1 VPVADEH
8 RKPLTERKAA
18 SPLASRL
25 RRLAAAV
32 LLLAA
37 TPVAAPLA
45 ADDAADEAAV
55 RATLDALAREDW
67 GAARRAA
74 ERAGAPLPVAVRWWW
89 LLHGEPAPD
98 FAELAAFREAR
109 PHWPRRDRLAER
121 LEHAALNAEPAAVSR
136 HFARFPPRTAYGR
149 WAAARAL
156 SDLGDRAT
164 AAAFARAA
172 WRESSAFTAGD
183 DAAFL
188 AEFGPVL
195 TQADHRARLDDL
207 AWRGLEREAERTLPL
222 VDDAGYRRLI
232 EARLWVRAGRY
243 GVDAKVRAVP
253 AARLDD
259 PGLRYERARFR
270 RLRDDD
276 AGAREILLDPPAEAG
291 EPWRWA
297 RERRIAYRG
306 ALAEEDYRQ
315 AYRLAARHRQPGGV
329 GFADAEWHA
338 GWIALRY
345 LDRPE
350 DALAHFERLWDGVD
364 TPISSARAAYWAGRA
379 AAALG
384 LDREAERWYGRAAA
398 FGISFYGQ
406 EAAVELGRDRLA
418 FARTLPADDPK
429 GLAASELG
437 RLALRLAAVDDGAI
451 LPLVTDQLIRNGA
464 TPGEI
469 GDAIHLAQRAGRWDS
484 AIRGYIPLARAGQ
497 VNAAASHPVPAA
509 YQGLLAPADG
519 VSPALA
525 LAVARQESRFVRT
538 AVSPAGAR
546 GLMQL
551 LPTTATAVARDAG
564 LPVDLARLTHDP
576 DYNAA
581 LGTRYLGGLLDRFDD
596 TALAAVGYNAGPSR
610 AYAWQTDLGDP
621 RAMEREAWLD
631 WLERIP
637 FAETRN
643 YVQRIL
649 EGERVYA
656 ELLAGS

>member
-1 VPVADEH
+1 VGAVPVADEH
-8 RKPLTERKAA
+8 RKPPSERKAA
-18 SPLASRL
+18 SPWGRRL
-25 RRLAAAV
+25 RRLA
-32 LLLAA
+32 
-37 TPVAAPLA
+37 VAALTAAAAPAAA
-45 ADDAADEAAV
+45 ADGPV

-67 GAARRAA
+67 TAAARAA
-74 ERAGAPLPVAVRWWW
+74 ERAGDPLPVAVTWWR
-89 LLHGEPAPD
+89 LLYERSAPD
-98 FAELAAFREAR
+98 FATLAAFREAR
-109 PHWPRRDRLAER
+109 AHWPRMDRLAER
-121 LEHAALNAEPAAVSR
+121 LEHAALRAEPAAVSR

-156 SDLGDRAT
+156 RDLGDEAT

-172 WRESSAFTAGD
+172 WRESSALSAGD
-183 DAAFL
+183 EAVFL
-188 AEFGPVL
+188 AEFGPAF

-207 AWRGLEREAERTLPL
+207 AWRGLEREARRTLPL

-232 EARLWVRAGRY
+232 EARLWVRSGRY

-253 AARLDD
+253 PEFADD
-259 PGLRYERARFR
+259 PGLLYERARFR
-270 RLRDDD
+270 RLHDNPT
-276 AGAREILLDPPAEAG
+276 GVREILLDPPPAAG
-291 EPWRWA
+291 EPERWW
-297 RERRIAYRG
+297 RERRIAYRA
-306 ALAEEDYRQ
+306 ALADDDYRL

-338 GWIALRY
+338 GWIALRF
-345 LDRPE
+345 LDRPA

-379 AAALG
+379 AAELG
-384 LDREAERWYGRAAA
+384 LEREAEHWYARAAT
-398 FGISFYGQ
+398 FGIAFYGQ
-406 EAAVELGRDRLA
+406 EAAIALGRERLT
-418 FARTLPADDPK
+418 FARALPEADPE

-437 RLALRLAAVDDGAI
+437 RLALRLAEVDDTLL
-451 LPLVTDQLIRNGA
+451 LPLVTDGLVRGGA
-464 TPGEI
+464 TPGAI
-469 GDAIHLAQRAGRWDS
+469 GDAIRLAQRTGRWDS

-497 VNAAASHPVPAA
+497 INAAASHPLPPE
-509 YQGLLAPADG
+509 YRGLLRPADG

-525 LAVARQESRFVRT
+525 LAVARQESRFVRY

-564 LPVDLARLTHDP
+564 LPVDLARLTRDP
-576 DYNAA
+576 DYNVA
-581 LGTRYLGGLLDRFDD
+581 LGTLYLGGLLDRFDD
-596 TALAAVGYNAGPSR
+596 TALAAAGYNAGPSR
-610 AYAWQTDLGDP
+610 AVRWTSDLGDP
-621 RAMEREAWLD
+621 RGLDREAWLD